1 MAAVPDDIATLKAAL
16 AEAELRAELAEAEA
30 ARGKAMASNAEALI
44 AHLTLTIEKL
54 RRELYGSRSE
64 KKTRLLDQLEMQLED
79 AQAGATEDELAAEQ
93 VASKATMVQTFY
105 AQASIEEAIPG
116 APAARARRD

>member
-16 AEAELRAELAEAEA
+16 AEAELRADLAEAEA

-64 KKTRLLDQLEMQLED
+64 KKTRLLEQLEMQLED
-79 AQAGATEDELAAEQ
+79 AQAGATEDEPSADHGYPTVLATS
-93 VASKATMVQTFY
+93 VKRLS
-105 AQASIEEAIPG
+105 
-116 APAARARRD
+116 